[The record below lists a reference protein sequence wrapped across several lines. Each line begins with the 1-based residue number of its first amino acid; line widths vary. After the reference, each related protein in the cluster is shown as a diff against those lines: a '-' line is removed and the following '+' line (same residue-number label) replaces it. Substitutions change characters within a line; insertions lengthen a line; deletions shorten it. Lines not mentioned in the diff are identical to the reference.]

1 MIFVVKCVPCGE
13 DGSPCGVA
21 CDPGYART
29 SEMQVRWIQASTN
42 NQAPI
47 RQEGEAVALSS
58 LWQVGDEAGVGGRA
72 REDFDRFQVARAIPA
87 AYYYLPWCKRLL
99 CK

>member
-1 MIFVVKCVPCGE
+1 MLFGVKCVPCGE

-21 CDPGYART
+21 CDPGYARA
-29 SEMQVRWIQASTN
+29 IQASTN

-47 RQEGEAVALSS
+47 RQEGEAVALSR

>member
-1 MIFVVKCVPCGE
+1 MLFGVKCMPCGE

-29 SEMQVRWIQASTN
+29 SDMQVRAIQASTN

-58 LWQVGDEAGVGGRA
+58 LRQVGDDTGVGGRA

-87 AYYYLPWCKRLL
+87 AYYYLP
-99 CK
+99 

>member
-1 MIFVVKCVPCGE
+1 MLFGVKCVPYGE
-13 DGSPCGVA
+13 DGSPRGVA
-21 CDPGYART
+21 CDPGYARA
-29 SEMQVRWIQASTN
+29 IKASTN

-47 RQEGEAVALSS
+47 RQEGEAVALSR